1 MTSALHNI
9 KDIIFSQH
17 LMADDVVKRMKLRLN
32 QPALNR
38 KQLAEALNRIDF
50 NLNFNKALQLADSLL
65 KDKKQIPVKDLL

>member
-1 MTSALHNI
+1 
-9 KDIIFSQH
+9 
-17 LMADDVVKRMKLRLN
+17 MADDVVKRMKLRLN